1 MFLTRSLFA
10 KREKIVSPNLSD
22 LPPIYF
28 YIPRED
34 WPTDS
39 IPETPNV
46 YWPNFGGGITAG
58 VYAWTVQTYQYLKAR
73 GLPCQLVGEL
83 PSEGIVFSHRRSMPD
98 DFKPGPNVLFVCLKA
113 ERNRHSYAQL
123 HVVGNPLDLQPQS
136 LLPGDQWLLSNER
149 QYIPHWPQPGLIPR
163 DPERGDRFE
172 NIAFFGEGRNV
183 APEFHQPS
191 WVEHLNA
198 LGLTWHLVDRDRRA
212 RWNDFSYVDVIIAV
226 RQFHN
231 TADYAWKPALKLY
244 NAWHAGIPAI
254 LGQGES
260 AYRLER
266 RSNLD
271 YIEVNTLDETLVAL
285 KRLRDD
291 LEFRHAVI
299 ENGRRRAEETK
310 PENLVKQWQT
320 FVLVRVVPAYERW
333 RNSPAIA
340 RQAYLKRCALALKTE
355 PARKGWQKM
364 RNKLGIR
371 TRLRAIASK
380 FKS

>member
-1 MFLTRSLFA
+1 LKTSPFLA
-10 KREKIVSPNLSD
+10 K
-22 LPPIYF
+22 
-28 YIPRED
+28 
-34 WPTDS
+34 
-39 IPETPNV
+39 
-46 YWPNFGGGITAG
+46 
-58 VYAWTVQTYQYLKAR
+58 
-73 GLPCQLVGEL
+73 
-83 PSEGIVFSHRRSMPD
+83 D
-98 DFKPGPNVLFVCLKA
+98 D
-113 ERNRHSYAQL
+113 R
-123 HVVGNPLDLQPQS
+123 
-136 LLPGDQWLLSNER
+136 
-149 QYIPHWPQPGLIPR
+149 
-163 DPERGDRFE
+163 
-172 NIAFFGEGRNV
+172 V

-212 RWNDFSYVDVIIAV
+212 RWNDFSYVDAIVAV

-271 YIEVNTLDETLVAL
+271 YIEVNTLDETLAAL

-299 ENGRRRAEETK
+299 ENGHRRAEETN
-310 PENLVKQWQT
+310 PENIVKLWQT
-320 FVLVRVVPAYERW
+320 FVLDRVVPAYERW

-340 RQAYLKRCALALKTE
+340 REVYLKRCDLARQTE
-355 PARKGWQKM
+355 TARKGWQKM
-364 RNKLGIR
+364 RNQLGIR

-380 FKS
+380 FKL